1 MKYFFILLLLTP
13 LVALAGDPFIGQ
25 IVPECP
31 NSICRACDLVT
42 LADNLLRFFV
52 ALSVFVASLMFAYAG
67 FLYVTASANKN
78 NFETA
83 KKIFWNVFLGFIFIL
98 TAWLI
103 IDISL
108 RVLTGNSLNVMTQ
121 IQCVDFEASAG
132 GTGGGYVPSP
142 GTPPSV
148 GNPVGGG
155 GTAGS
160 SNAGLGNV
168 DSNTNYDPGM
178 GGDNGPEVDAR
189 GRPIVTAQDYLN
201 CRNAGGTAAS
211 CPPITVAAP
220 QDGGIGLTEQFTW
233 PELAG
238 RYGLPADTRFMASD
252 RYGCYRSNPSTRY
265 NGSTPCYYGH
275 TPRGTY
281 SIDVARCS
289 RTNWESST
297 RCTLGTR
304 SYGNQVPMQ
313 TKPTPVGGG

>member
-1 MKYFFILLLLTP
+1 MVRGFLVAILIVAP
-13 LVALAGDPFIGQ
+13 AVALAGDPFIGQ

-132 GTGGGYVPSP
+132 STGGGYVPAP
-142 GTPPSV
+142 GTPPTV

-155 GTAGS
+155 EQEHDQARAALEQCGYTITSTRGPSQVYAS
-160 SNAGLGNV
+160 C
-168 DSNTNYDPGM
+168 
-178 GGDNGPEVDAR
+178 GGDGCTSLQGLRDNTVS
-189 GRPIVTAQDYLN
+189 TACSLAAACDTCGDNDLLIT
-201 CRNAGGTAAS
+201 GGTECGAHGQGAFGH
-211 CPPITVAAP
+211 CDGYKVDIEDTPAFRNYVAN
-220 QDGGIGLTEQFTW
+220 GGDFTYVRTD
-233 PELAG
+233 PNTG
-238 RYGLPADTRFMASD
+238 FKYYRD
-252 RYGCYRSNPSTRY
+252 RCGNIMKDE
-265 NGSTPCYYGH
+265 
-275 TPRGTY
+275 
-281 SIDVARCS
+281 IDHFDYQVR
-289 RTNWESST
+289 T
-297 RCTLGTR
+297 RC
-304 SYGNQVPMQ
+304 NI
-313 TKPTPVGGG
+313 